1 METTLAYLRE
11 ILSNYTDYH
20 DETPRHIYKKLLNK
34 PYQSE
39 EEFARDLSEEET
51 DFLNRI
57 LPHEIKY
64 AMEERDFKRVHELN
78 EVYEQ
83 LL

>member
-11 ILSNYTDYH
+11 ILSNYIDYH
-20 DETPRHIYKKLLNK
+20 DETPRHIYKKLVK
-34 PYQSE
+34 IPYDNE
-39 EEFARDLSEEET
+39 EQFVRDLTEKEIS
-51 DFLNRI
+51 FLNHI

-83 LL
+83 LF